1 MIACSKSSLNCFFLG
16 ILPIILALAGCKDVL
31 PGGHDKAIERGEQAY
46 EEGKYLEAIASY
58 ENAIDGKPETAHLHY
73 RLGLIYDDKLKSPID
88 ALHHFSR
95 YVQLTPNGAYAKE
108 ARACILEDEMRAVS
122 ALSKGAPLT
131 QKEGARLRNENL
143 ELRKEMTELRKLNGE
158 LREQVVDLRKEKI
171 AALKKAGV
179 DTEKVTRKPIP
190 VGARTYT
197 VEPGDTL
204 AAISRR
210 FYKTSARW
218 KDIQDANFNT
228 LEGTVKLKPGQ
239 VLIIPE

>member
-1 MIACSKSSLNCFFLG
+1 MALSSSQSHIAVGLSLMLLVLGVAGCSD
-16 ILPIILALAGCKDVL
+16 ILPSRSARN
-31 PGGHDKAIERGEQAY
+31 IERAEEAY
-46 EEGKYLEAIASY
+46 AAGRFREAIAFY
-58 ENAIDGKPETAHLHY
+58 EEALDGKPETAHIHY
-73 RLGLIYDDKLKSPID
+73 QLGLVYDDNLKSPID

-95 YVQLTPNGAYAKE
+95 YVELAPNGTYAKE
-108 ARACILEDEMRAVS
+108 ARAFILEDEKLAAN

-131 QKEGARLRNENL
+131 QQEGARLRNENL
-143 ELRKEMTELRKLNGE
+143 DLRKQMTEMRKLNAE

-171 AALKKAGV
+171 AALKKAGI
-179 DTEKVTRKPIP
+179 DTQKVTRKPIP
-190 VGARTYT
+190 VGARTYM

-210 FYKTSARW
+210 FFKTSARW

-239 VLIIPE
+239 VLIIPD